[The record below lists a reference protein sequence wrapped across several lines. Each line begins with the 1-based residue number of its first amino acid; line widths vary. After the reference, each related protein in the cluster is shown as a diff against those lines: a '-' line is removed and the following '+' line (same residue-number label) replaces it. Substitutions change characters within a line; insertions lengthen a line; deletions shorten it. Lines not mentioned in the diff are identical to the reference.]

1 MCCCGARPSTRS
13 ELGRPSWGLRGASV
27 RNRRSPSPADAP
39 LAPCRY
45 EKYDAVPSKREKTD
59 DPFTDE
65 LNLVADKVQDLQ
77 LVSAH

>member
-1 MCCCGARPSTRS
+1 M
-13 ELGRPSWGLRGASV
+13 

-65 LNLVADKVQDLQ
+65 LNLVADKVQELQ